1 MENLSSHGPS
11 LSPNYSFTFKFEQG
25 FDYHQKREWMAE
37 NWWTAFYWIALY
49 MVVIFYGQSYMSTR
63 QPFTLRKFLTVW
75 NLGLAIFSIVGT
87 MRTLPE
93 MIHVIQNFG
102 FQHSVCSPSY
112 VENSRVSGYWT
123 WLFTLSKVP
132 ELGDTVFIILRK
144 QNLIFLHWYHHIT
157 VLLFTWYS
165 YSEHISPGRWY
176 ICMNY
181 LVHSLMYSYFALRAL
196 GFRVPKN
203 IAMVI
208 TASQI
213 IQMVLGCFITYYG
226 YSLALRGEFCQIS
239 EGTAK
244 LALAMYG
251 SYFLLF
257 AQFFYNSYFGT
268 SKGHKRVASD
278 SSSTCGD
285 SIKSE
290 EKTSSRKKVE

>member
-1 MENLSSHGPS
+1 
-11 LSPNYSFTFKFEQG
+11 
-25 FDYHQKREWMAE
+25 
-37 NWWTAFYWIALY
+37 
-49 MVVIFYGQSYMSTR
+49 MVVIFYGQTYMSSR
-63 QPFTLRKFLTVW
+63 QAFTLRKCLTVW
-75 NLGLAIFSIVGT
+75 NLGLAIFSIIGT
-87 MRTLPE
+87 LRTLPE
-93 MIHVIQNFG
+93 MMHVIQNFG

-181 LVHSLMYSYFALRAL
+181 CVHSLMYSYFALRAL
-196 GFRVPKN
+196 GLRVPKN

-213 IQMVLGCFITYYG
+213 VQMVLGCFITYYG

-268 SKGHKRVASD
+268 GNKGHKRILSD
-278 SSSTCGD
+278 STLGSSCADHT
-285 SIKSE
+285 IK
-290 EKTSSRKKVE
+290 TNGVAGKKVQ

>member
-1 MENLSSHGPS
+1 
-11 LSPNYSFTFKFEQG
+11 
-25 FDYHQKREWMAE
+25 
-37 NWWTAFYWIALY
+37 
-49 MVVIFYGQSYMSTR
+49 MVVIFFGQSYMSTR

-75 NLGLAIFSIVGT
+75 NLGLAIFSIIGT
-87 MRTLPE
+87 LRTLPE

-112 VENSRVSGYWT
+112 VENTRVSGYWT

-181 LVHSLMYSYFALRAL
+181 LVHSLMYTYFALRAL
-196 GFRVPKN
+196 GVRVPKN

-213 IQMVLGCFITYYG
+213 IQMVLGCSITYYG
-226 YSLALRGEFCQIS
+226 YSLAQRGEFCQIS

-268 SKGHKRVASD
+268 GKGHKRNVSD
-278 SSSTCGD
+278 SSSTCSD
-285 SIKSE
+285 SVASIPIKSNG
-290 EKTSSRKKVE
+290 TSNRRKKVE